1 METSNNLT
9 TEITI
14 TAITTTATLTTL
26 NQSNWS
32 FQLSTQA
39 TTQAE

>member
-1 METSNNLT
+1 METSNKLT
-9 TEITI
+9 